1 MNENSPAPLDQAAFQ
16 RVWRRVMPTD
26 RPDCPFVLD
35 PPSLPEPIQPL
46 MRPPMTP
53 VSCLGEASMGELP
66 TLEGLL
72 ALTVNGYRIYRAME
86 RRMSRG
92 GKGRGLFSTL
102 AAAKKGQVRRLSTA
116 RFLIAGQEPVSAPT
130 PAPTAESLS
139 LFLRERFQEEQR
151 AAAEFLSAAQAAV
164 DPCLRELYQVLAAEN
179 RSHAAQLRSR
189 LEQM

>member
-46 MRPPMTP
+46 MRAPMTP

-72 ALTVNGYRIYRAME
+72 ALTVNGYRIYRAMD
-86 RRMSRG
+86 RRMNRG
-92 GKGRGLFSTL
+92 NRRGLLSTL
-102 AAAKKGQVRRLSTA
+102 AAAKKGQARRLSTA
-116 RFLIAGQEPVSAPT
+116 RFLISGQETVAPPT
-130 PAPTAESLS
+130 PAPTATSLS

-151 AAAEFLSAAQAAV
+151 TAAEFLSAAQAAV
-164 DPCLRELYQVLAAEN
+164 DPCLRELYQILAAEN

>member
-46 MRPPMTP
+46 MRAPMTP

-72 ALTVNGYRIYRAME
+72 ALTVNGYRIYRAMD
-86 RRMSRG
+86 RRMNRG
-92 GKGRGLFSTL
+92 NRRGLLSTL
-102 AAAKKGQVRRLSTA
+102 AAAKKEQARRLSTA
-116 RFLIAGQEPVSAPT
+116 RFLISGQETVSAPT
-130 PAPTAESLS
+130 PAPTATSLS

-151 AAAEFLSAAQAAV
+151 TAAEFLSAAQAAV
-164 DPCLRELYQVLAAEN
+164 DPCLRELYQILAAEN
-179 RSHAAQLRSR
+179 RSHAAQLRSQ

>member
-35 PPSLPEPIQPL
+35 PPSLPEPVQPL
-46 MRPPMTP
+46 MRAPMTP

-72 ALTVNGYRIYRAME
+72 ALTVNGYRVYRAME
-86 RRMSRG
+86 RRTNRG
-92 GKGRGLFSTL
+92 NRRGLLSTL
-102 AAAKKGQVRRLSTA
+102 AAAKKGQARRLSTA
-116 RFLIAGQEPVSAPT
+116 CFLISGQEPVAPPT
-130 PAPTAESLS
+130 PAPTATSLS

-164 DPCLRELYQVLAAEN
+164 DPCLRELYQILAAEN